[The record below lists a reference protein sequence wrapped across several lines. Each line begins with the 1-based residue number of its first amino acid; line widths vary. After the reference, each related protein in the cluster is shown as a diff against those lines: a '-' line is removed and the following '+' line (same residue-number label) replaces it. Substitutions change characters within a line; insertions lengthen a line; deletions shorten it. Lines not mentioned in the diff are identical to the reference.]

1 MLYIIKFF
9 NVSIIIYAK
18 EKGAT
23 QAIGKSTYT
32 LQPAL
37 RFLFFKHQ
45 LEIVCC
51 TFSYQSL

>member
-1 MLYIIKFF
+1 MLHIIKPFDDT
-9 NVSIIIYAK
+9 IIINTK
-18 EKGAT
+18 EKGTT